1 MNNSL
6 QADFLVNSTASNSQ
20 STAKSAYSSVTSS
33 GFKAQFKNQL
43 ETSTSQV
50 ESLTKQL
57 LTLTSNNP
65 KLSGGTLPIPEASR
79 NFIAGLPEDQQQPVV
94 QGVSRWLADMSPEE
108 LQQLKKDFEEDPE
121 SVIAK
126 MPPELQEL
134 LAGLE
139 DTEGFSEF
147 LAGMLGAD
155 IDFQRLAALSRS
167 DYLSLV
173 AKDLMVK
180 ADGSSAAFD
189 SKLNIKQQTLELA
202 TLAKDKVG
210 DLVSSLN
217 RVSAAGGLAAASG
230 LAVGAVRAGGENLTQ
245 LLQSAGMGLAGT
257 QQAST
262 QAAGSNMQ
270 AAARAAGL
278 PFMMQAAAESNA
290 QSLANRI
297 SLMNA
302 RNMQVAEMR
311 LDPPKLGSV
320 RVKIRMQGDQASV
333 VFQAANPHAREL
345 LEQSLPKLREMME
358 AQGLML
364 ADAQVS
370 EESFSG
376 QGQSQ
381 QQDDPR
387 QLNQYASSDAADDEE
402 GLDGMQIPLLTQPLG
417 LIDYYA

>member
-6 QADFLVNSTASNSQ
+6 RADFLGNSTASNSQ
-20 STAKSAYSSVTSS
+20 STVKPSYSSVTTSE
-33 GFKAQFKNQL
+33 FKAQFKNHLQA
-43 ETSTSQV
+43 SNQQV

-57 LTLTSNNP
+57 FTLANNNP
-65 KLSGGTLPIPEASR
+65 KLSGGTLPMTESAR
-79 NFIAGLPEDQQQPVV
+79 NFIAALPEDQQEQVV

-108 LQQLKKDFEEDPE
+108 LQKLKKDFEEDPE
-121 SVIAK
+121 GVIAK

-139 DTEGFSEF
+139 NTEGFSEF
-147 LAGMLGAD
+147 LAGLLGAD
-155 IDFQRLAALSRS
+155 IDFQRLAVLSRG

-180 ADGSSAAFD
+180 ADESSTAFNN
-189 SKLNIKQQTLELA
+189 KLSIKEQTTELNA
-202 TLAKDKVG
+202 LAKDKVG
-210 DLVSSLN
+210 DLVTSLS
-217 RVSAAGGLAAASG
+217 RISAAGGLAAA
-230 LAVGAVRAGGENLTQ
+230 GAVRAGGETLTQ
-245 LLQSAGMGLAGT
+245 LLQSAGIGLAGT
-257 QQAST
+257 Q
-262 QAAGSNMQ
+262 AAGAAPQ
-270 AAARAAGL
+270 VAARATGLAGL

-290 QSLANRI
+290 QTLANRI

-302 RNMQVAEMR
+302 KNMQAAEMR

-320 RVKIRMQGDQASV
+320 IVKIRMQGDHASV
-333 VFQAANPHAREL
+333 LFQAANPHAREL

-358 AQGLML
+358 AQGLVL

-370 EESFSG
+370 DESFSG
-376 QGQSQ
+376 QGQGQ
-381 QQDDPR
+381 QHDDPR
-387 QLNQYASSDAADDEE
+387 QSSQYAGSNAASDEE